1 MVLRPVTKKKRIL
14 KLMVPLLRM
23 RVKIKIQIQK
33 ASLLA
38 MSQRRVKMI
47 LSQKILQM
55 NLVKIPMENMMISVE
70 ELLGVKWLKVA
81 SQ

>member
-1 MVLRPVTKKKRIL
+1 MRPVTKKKKIL
-14 KLMVPLLRM
+14 KLMVLLLRM
-23 RVKIKIQIQK
+23 KVKTKIQIQK
-33 ASLLA
+33 VNLLA

-81 SQ
+81 TQ

>member
-1 MVLRPVTKKKRIL
+1 MVLGRSDEEKEDSETDGPSENEGEDKDSDSEGESVG
-14 KLMVPLLRM
+14 
-23 RVKIKIQIQK
+23 
-33 ASLLA
+33 
-38 MSQRRVKMI
+38 MSRRVKMI

-70 ELLGVKWLKVA
+70 EILGVKWLKVV